1 MGGTARL
8 FSGQKCKPVFVGNFI
23 DREAFM
29 KTLRWIYFLG
39 LALPAL
45 LLFSVSAVTA
55 EPAGTVIYVD
65 QDAAGPLHDGLSWTT
80 AYATVQNALDWTN
93 THTTTTYEIWV
104 AEGVYYPDEG
114 AGHVDNAVTET
125 FLIAWNNVQLYGGFA
140 ATETARSQRDWAVH
154 PTVLS
159 GDIDHNDLNLDGNFI
174 NEVYSDVAGSNA
186 LHVMYLDGATNEP
199 LTAETVIDGFT
210 ITAGKTE
217 SSSNGSDLRIV
228 WGGGLFCDG
237 NGIGHECSPAL
248 FNLIFSGN
256 WASQCGGGIATSAWY
271 GGISNPFLFNVVFQ
285 SGFAK
290 LGGGMC
296 NTVGQ
301 NGVSNAQLR
310 KVSFNEN
317 RGEQGGG
324 MAIWYFSQG
333 ICSPRLID
341 VVFKD
346 NWGSEGGGFS
356 VVGYGGFA
364 APQLDYVV
372 FDGNQAGL
380 GGGMF
385 SAGSDHGTSQPLLI
399 NVTFRNNRARYW
411 GGGMAS
417 QETYSSSSSPGIN
430 HPKLMKVIFIGNEVI
445 EGAGGGMFYL
455 ASDGRSDLILMDVA
469 IIGNRA
475 NENVDGLYD
484 VGNYKLIDEIFSGDQ
499 IVGNGG
505 GIYLVGSAL
514 SKSPMLT
521 NVTFAGNSASGQGGA
536 IFNAIKQPLL
546 VNSVL
551 WGNWAAEGDQIY
563 NALDRFTPIV
573 LSSDIEGGYTG
584 TAVLNVDP
592 QFVQPIS
599 ATLAPTTTGD
609 YHLRRGSPLINAGNN
624 LSVTTATDLDGRPRV
639 IDGRVDMGAYEYSPY
654 MTVVKTGNGDGT
666 VTSSPAGLSCGVACA
681 YTFPPNA
688 VVTLT
693 AAPMLSSTF
702 DGWVGMPAGT
712 NPITLLMEEGANAT
726 AIFNLKV
733 FTITAGSTAG
743 GQILPG
749 GAQTATYGSR
759 RVFAIRPATGYALA
773 DVGVDGVSVGRVD
786 LYAFNNVIA
795 GHTISATFV
804 PVSFTVTVTPASL
817 PADGLSTATVTV
829 RATDQAGSGALF
841 AGREVELSW
850 ERGSDVSPVKVTLDE
865 DGAAS
870 WLYTAGALAG
880 MEVITATLPDVGITH
895 VATAGLE
902 LTAAPLQGRLTYE
915 RAADL
920 VTYTFVLS
928 NAGVGITQTHVV
940 MTGSVPLHTE
950 LVTAS
955 TQLTFTAGGDY
966 GVGYVALPEVAA
978 LGPGESAE
986 LRWTVRR
993 LDPVADLVTQGHGQS
1008 DGAALRLFSRW
1019 QAWKVLLAA
1028 VFKR

>member
-1 MGGTARL
+1 
-8 FSGQKCKPVFVGNFI
+8 
-23 DREAFM
+23 M

-55 EPAGTVIYVD
+55 QPAGTVIYVD
-65 QDAAGPLHDGLSWTT
+65 QDAVGPAHDGLSWTT
-80 AYATVQNALDWTN
+80 AYTTVQNALDWTN

-114 AGHVDNAVTET
+114 GLHVDNALTET

-140 ATETARSQRDWAVH
+140 ATETARSQRAWTVH

-159 GDIDHNDLNLDGNFI
+159 GDIDHNDLNTDGNFV
-174 NEVYSDVAGSNA
+174 NEVYSDTVGSNA
-186 LHVMYLDGATNEP
+186 WHVMYLDGATNEP

-210 ITAGKTE
+210 ITAGKT
-217 SSSNGSDLRIV
+217 NGVNDWNTYPWDTTL
-228 WGGGLFCDG
+228 GGGFYCDG
-237 NGIGHECSPAL
+237 SGMDHECSPIL
-248 FNLIFSGN
+248 SNLIICGN
-256 WASQCGGGIATSAWY
+256 WADHEGGGLYSEGSN
-271 GGISNPFLFNVVFQ
+271 GGASNPFLAHVVF
-285 SGFAK
+285 SGNKADFPG
-290 LGGGMC
+290 GGGMC
-296 NTVGQ
+296 
-301 NGVSNAQLR
+301 S
-310 KVSFNEN
+310 
-317 RGEQGGG
+317 
-324 MAIWYFSQG
+324 
-333 ICSPRLID
+333 
-341 VVFKD
+341 
-346 NWGSEGGGFS
+346 
-356 VVGYGGFA
+356 VGYNGTSS
-364 APQLDYVV
+364 PQLMDVI
-372 FDGNQAGL
+372 
-380 GGGMF
+380 F
-385 SAGSDHGTSQPLLI
+385 SENLAE
-399 NVTFRNNRARYW
+399 W

-417 QETYSSSSSPGIN
+417 LCYGQSVCNPLLKKVTFQANQATEIGGGLFNLVQGGTGNPV
-430 HPKLMKVIFIGNEVI
+430 LVEVIFDGNQSY
-445 EGAGGGMFYL
+445 AGGGMTVEGPYGGLVSPLLLDVVFRNNRAL
-455 ASDGRSDLILMDVA
+455 GGGGMLIMDQGSNGSVGSGNLRSTLVGVAFLDNRAAQGGSLQEGGGAILDICTRSVCDLIVMDSIV
-469 IIGNRA
+469 
-475 NENVDGLYD
+475 
-484 VGNYKLIDEIFSGDQ
+484 VGNQTDGMGGGFYDYGHGRKTFVNVVFQGNWSAK
-499 IVGNGG
+499 NGG
-505 GIYLVGSAL
+505 GFCVYDLQPGVGVTTLVNA
-514 SKSPMLT
+514 
-521 NVTFAGNSASGQGGA
+521 TFVGNFAAGQGGA
-536 IFNAIKQPLL
+536 IYNLAGQPILA
-546 VNSVL
+546 NSIL
-551 WGNWAAEGDQIY
+551 WGNRAGKGDQIVNY
-563 NALDRFTPIV
+563 LESSGYIPVV

-599 ATLAPTTTGD
+599 ATFAPTTTGD

-639 IDGRVDMGAYEYSPY
+639 IDGRVDLGAYEYSPY

-666 VTSSPAGLSCGVACA
+666 VTSSPAGLSCGTACA
-681 YTFPPNA
+681 YTFAPNA

-749 GAQTATYGSR
+749 GAQTVTYGSR
-759 RVFAIRPATGYALA
+759 RVFAIWPATGYALVEVTA
-773 DVGVDGVSVGRVD
+773 DGVSVGRVD
-786 LYAFNNVIA
+786 LYAFNNVTA

-804 PVSFTVTVTPASL
+804 PISFTVTVTPGSL

-829 RATDQAGSGALF
+829 RATEPGGRVSF

-850 ERGSDVSPVKVTLDE
+850 GLGSDVSPVKGTLDE
-865 DGAAS
+865 NGAAS

-880 MEVITATLPDVGITH
+880 AEVITATLPDVGITH

-928 NAGVGITQTHVV
+928 NAGVEITQTHVV

-955 TQLTFTAGGDY
+955 TNLTFTAGGDY
-966 GVGYVALPEVAA
+966 GVGYVALPEIAA

-993 LDPVADLVTQGHGQS
+993 LEPVADLVTQGHAQS
-1008 DGAALRLFSRW
+1008 DTAALRLISRW
-1019 QAWKVLLAA
+1019 QAWRVLLTA

>member
-1 MGGTARL
+1 
-8 FSGQKCKPVFVGNFI
+8 
-23 DREAFM
+23 M
-29 KTLRWIYFLG
+29 KTLRWIYSLG
-39 LALPAL
+39 LLAL

-55 EPAGTVIYVD
+55 RPAGTVLYVD
-65 QDAAGPLHDGLSWTT
+65 RDAAGPLHDGLSWTT
-80 AYATVQNALDWTN
+80 AYTTVQNALDWTN
-93 THTTTTYEIWV
+93 THTATTYEIWV

-114 AGHVDNAVTET
+114 GLHVDNAVTET

-159 GDIDHNDLNLDGNFI
+159 GDIDHNDLNADGNFI
-174 NEVYSDVAGSNA
+174 NEVYSDTVGSNA
-186 LHVMYLDGATNEP
+186 YHVMYLDGATNEP

-210 ITAGKTE
+210 ITGGKAD
-217 SSSNGSDLRIV
+217 SSSNESGWDIITGGGLYCNGSGGGHGCNPVISRVIFNGNYASYWGGGMYNDGSFGGDASGLLAEVVFQGNGSDW
-228 WGGGLFCDG
+228 WGGGLG
-237 NGIGHECSPAL
+237 NNPS
-248 FNLIFSGN
+248 
-256 WASQCGGGIATSAWY
+256 GGGTSSPIL
-271 GGISNPFLFNVVFQ
+271 ISVVFEGNY
-285 SGFAK
+285 SHAG
-290 LGGGMC
+290 
-296 NTVGQ
+296 
-301 NGVSNAQLR
+301 
-310 KVSFNEN
+310 
-317 RGEQGGG
+317 GGG
-324 MAIWYFSQG
+324 MANVGYPGGNSNPILHYVVFKRNHAPFSYG
-333 ICSPRLID
+333 GGMYNFGFKEGHCRPILID
-341 VVFKD
+341 VIFEGNDANVGGGMFSDGTQKGTSNSWLVNVVFKD
-346 NWGSEGGGFS
+346 NEATAAGGMGTWGHLSGSSNSVLMDVVFENNHVTEEGGGLLI
-356 VVGYGGFA
+356 YEAGGMSKAFLTNVIFRGNEA
-364 APQLDYVV
+364 GLDGGGAYVWSSTDVDDSRWMNVV
-372 FDGNQAGL
+372 F
-380 GGGMF
+380 
-385 SAGSDHGTSQPLLI
+385 S
-399 NVTFRNNRARYW
+399 
-411 GGGMAS
+411 
-417 QETYSSSSSPGIN
+417 
-430 HPKLMKVIFIGNEVI
+430 
-445 EGAGGGMFYL
+445 
-455 ASDGRSDLILMDVA
+455 
-469 IIGNRA
+469 GNRA
-475 NENVDGLYD
+475 GR
-484 VGNYKLIDEIFSGDQ
+484 
-499 IVGNGG
+499 NGG
-505 GIYLVGSAL
+505 GICLDDVTPAFVGN
-514 SKSPMLT
+514 PRFI
-521 NVTFAGNSASGQGGA
+521 NVTFAGNQAGGDGGA
-536 IFNAIKQPLL
+536 LYHRIARPVL
-546 VNSVL
+546 VNSIL
-551 WGNWAAEGDQIY
+551 WGNRANGGAQIY
-563 NALDRFTPIV
+563 NMTDEYTPVV
-573 LSSDIEGGYTG
+573 LFSDIEGGYTG

-599 ATLAPTTTGD
+599 ATFAPTTTGD

-666 VTSSPAGLSCGVACA
+666 VTSQLAGILCGLACA

-712 NPITLLMEEGANAT
+712 QAITLLMKEGAHAT

-733 FTITAGSTAG
+733 FTITAGSNAG

-759 RVFAIRPATGYALA
+759 RVFAIRPATGYALV

-786 LYAFNNVIA
+786 LYAFNNVTA

-817 PADGLSTATVTV
+817 PADGLSMATVTV
-829 RATDQAGSGALF
+829 RATEPGGRVSF

-850 ERGSDVSPVKVTLDE
+850 ARGSDVSPVKVTLDE

-928 NAGVGITQTHVV
+928 NAGMGITQTHVV

-955 TQLTFTAGGDY
+955 TNLTFTAGGDY
-966 GVGYVALPEVAA
+966 GVGYVALPEIAA

-1008 DGAALRLFSRW
+1008 DGAALRVIARW
-1019 QAWKVLLAA
+1019 QAWKVLLPG